1 MKKQTFEGAAVSK
14 LGSID
19 SKLSAYLAA
28 AAAAAIAFDSTAD
41 AAVVGN
47 TTPQAFGINGN
58 VNVDFNTDG
67 QTDFQIDHDRVNLNG
82 TDLDYLQIDK
92 NDVNGATNP
101 LAFDTAPATTFA
113 ATPFMDGASPRND
126 ANQAAYLIDGPQGSY
141 PAALT
146 LGTPVG
152 PLSSFDFQEGDNFQ
166 DSGKWIRANRLLDE
180 DATQIDQQ
188 LGGQPPSGVHVP
200 TNGPNWVGLGGEVRY
215 LGLKMDLNNTAVGEG
230 LTAFDYNYGW
240 IGVQITN
247 EADATGVVT
256 GWGYETEKGV
266 DILAGDAGP
275 VVANAD
281 YDDDGDIDGAD
292 FLAWQQTLGDSVT
305 SGTGADG
312 SNNGVV
318 DGADLDL
325 WETQFGGG
333 AAIAAGQASAA
344 AVPEPG
350 SVLMAAL
357 SGLLLVCW
365 FMLKRGGRR
374 VPAVARRSG

>member
-1 MKKQTFEGAAVSK
+1 MTERRIPRSSGVTKGSLESRLAAYMAATGAAT
-14 LGSID
+14 
-19 SKLSAYLAA
+19 ALA
-28 AAAAAIAFDSTAD
+28 STAD

-47 TTPQAFGINGN
+47 TTPQAFGVNGN
-58 VNVDFNTDG
+58 VNVDFNSDG

-92 NDVNGATNP
+92 NDVNGETNP
-101 LAFDTAPATTFA
+101 LAFDPGPNASFT

-126 ANQAAYLIDGPQGSY
+126 ANEAAYLIDGVQGSY
-141 PAALT
+141 PAALP
-146 LGTPVG
+146 LGTSVG
-152 PLSSFDFQEGDNFQ
+152 PASAFDFQEGDNFQ
-166 DSGKWIRANRLLDE
+166 GSGKHIRANRLIDE

-200 TNGPNWVGLGGEVRY
+200 TSGPNWVGLGGEVRY

-256 GWGYETEKGV
+256 GWAYETEKGV

-281 YDDDGDIDGAD
+281 YDDDGDVDGGD
-292 FLAWQQTLGDSVT
+292 LLLWQQTLGDSVT

-312 SNNGVV
+312 SSNGVV

-333 AAIAAGQASAA
+333 AALAAGHASAA

-350 SVLMAAL
+350 SLLMAAL
-357 SGLLLVCW
+357 SGMLLVGW
-365 FMLKRGGRR
+365 FLLKRGSRR
-374 VPAVARRSG
+374 LVPPPAPRSA